1 MCYYVSGFKLTH
13 LSNWVH
19 EKYHLKY
26 KGEYWK
32 LVTNERNTN
41 EKFIIGSEPPQFV
54 KVHGKMIK
62 HHSAFII
69 DSHFAEA
76 FYLSV
81 FRTGQ
86 RERERVFVRWPI
98 SICKSWFA
106 KLLFRDLSCRPY
118 SNSVIT
124 DNGFTQ
130 KEKKLEVKKNY
141 FHLII

>member
-1 MCYYVSGFKLTH
+1 MVSNLCTWATDFMK
-13 LSNWVH
+13 
-19 EKYHLKY
+19 
-26 KGEYWK
+26 
-32 LVTNERNTN
+32 NTN
-41 EKFIIGSEPPQFV
+41 FTLKTNYENMLQMKEIQMKNSWFIIGSEPPPQFV